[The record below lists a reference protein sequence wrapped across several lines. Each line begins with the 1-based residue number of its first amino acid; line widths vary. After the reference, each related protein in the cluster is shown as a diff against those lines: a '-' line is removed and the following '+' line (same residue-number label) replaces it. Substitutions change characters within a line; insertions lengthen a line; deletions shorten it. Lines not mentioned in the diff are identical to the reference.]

1 MLLFSEEMNELIAIY
16 LEKEANE
23 WSEGV
28 RQLPRIV
35 AKIRIDIILP
45 CVVFLE
51 KLFDEFQCFES
62 AKDWHVNVEKKKRN
76 WLNLLIA
83 GLDLSIFDAF

>member
-1 MLLFSEEMNELIAIY
+1 M
-16 LEKEANE
+16 
-23 WSEGV
+23 

-62 AKDWHVNVEKKKRN
+62 AKDWHVNVEKKEWH
-76 WLNLLIA
+76 WLYTLLTNLMSIYVT
-83 GLDLSIFDAF
+83 DLSSR